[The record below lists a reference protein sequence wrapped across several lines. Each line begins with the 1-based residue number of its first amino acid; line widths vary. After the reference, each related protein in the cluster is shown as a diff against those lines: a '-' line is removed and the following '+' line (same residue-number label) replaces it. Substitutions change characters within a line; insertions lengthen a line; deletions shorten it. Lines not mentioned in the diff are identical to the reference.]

1 MNYYLEVNEK
11 KHSHI
16 YLLLISLLL
25 YYLQVEQKRNLYYY
39 TILLAKS

>member
-1 MNYYLEVNEK
+1 MNYYMEVNEK

-25 YYLQVEQKRNLYYY
+25 YYLQVEQMRNLYKF
-39 TILLAKS
+39 L